1 MSNAP
6 TLASAPSEPALQA
19 TWLEHARRLPAR
31 ERVVLI
37 EQALAA
43 APKVPTSQ
51 NVFWRKTLLR
61 LRDSSR
67 LEAGLVTKSD
77 LHRENSPFA
86 AMDLRKARIR
96 FRPRA
101 RA

>member
-1 MSNAP
+1 MPRSATLRSSTNAP
-6 TLASAPSEPALQA
+6 ALRA
-19 TWLEHARRLPAR
+19 AWLKRARALPAVD
-31 ERVVLI
+31 RVPVL
-37 EQALAA
+37 EKALRQL
-43 APKVPTSQ
+43 PKTPTAQ

-61 LRDSSR
+61 LLDSSR
-67 LEAGLVTKSD
+67 LEAGLVTATE

-86 AMDLRKARIR
+86 ALDFRKARIT

>member
-1 MSNAP
+1 MSNPA
-6 TLASAPSEPALQA
+6 TLRPPPAESASQTE
-19 TWLEHARRLPAR
+19 WLERARNLPAR
-31 ERVVLI
+31 ERVPLI
-37 EQALAA
+37 ERALRSL
-43 APKVPTSQ
+43 PKTPTAQ

-67 LEAGLVTKSD
+67 LDAGLVTAAD

-86 AMDLRKARIR
+86 TLDFRKARIN